1 MKIQTAKLESITT
14 VDWLFWSMITL
25 AIGGMGVSAY
35 LMWGFTVPGAS
46 LACGGSHGCETVKN
60 SIYANLMG
68 IPLPVAGLA
77 SFSIILAFLAL
88 QRQFSNDKPYW
99 LSYIALAIF
108 GLSLTGTLYSAYLTY
123 LEFFV
128 IYAVCRWCIT
138 SAIIMT
144 ALFFLSVLNLRQINQ
159 LY

>member
-1 MKIQTAKLESITT
+1 MKLQHITKLKPFAI
-14 VDWLFWSMITL
+14 DWLLWSMTILT
-25 AIGGMGVSAY
+25 IGGIGVSTY
-35 LMWGFTVPGAS
+35 LMWGYTVPGAS

-60 SIYANLMG
+60 SIYANLLG
-68 IPLPVAGLA
+68 IPLPIIGLA
-77 SFSIILAFLAL
+77 SFSIILVLLAL
-88 QRQFSNDKPYW
+88 QSQFSNYRQQGLPY
-99 LSYIALAIF
+99 ITLAMF

-144 ALFFLSVLNLRQINQ
+144 TLFVLSVLNLRQ
-159 LY
+159 LS

>member
-1 MKIQTAKLESITT
+1 MKIQTTKLESISI
-14 VDWLFWSMITL
+14 DWLFWSMTML
-25 AIGGMGVSAY
+25 TMGGIGVSAY
-35 LMWGFTVPGAS
+35 LMWGYTVPGAS
-46 LACGGSHGCETVKN
+46 LACGGSSGCETVKN

-68 IPLPVAGLA
+68 IPLPIAGLA
-77 SFSIILAFLAL
+77 VFSIILALLAL
-88 QRQFSNDKPYW
+88 QRQRSND
-99 LSYIALAIF
+99 SYIVLAIF

-144 ALFFLSVLNLRQINQ
+144 VLFFLSILNLRQLNQ
-159 LY
+159 FD

>member
-1 MKIQTAKLESITT
+1 MKIQTTKLESIS

-25 AIGGMGVSAY
+25 TVGGMAVSAY
-35 LMWGFTVPGAS
+35 LMWGYTTPGAS
-46 LACGGSHGCETVKN
+46 LACGGSSGCETVKN

-77 SFSIILAFLAL
+77 VFSIILVLLAL
-88 QRQFSNDKPYW
+88 QRQRSHDKQYW
-99 LSYIALAIF
+99 LPYIALAIF

-128 IYAVCRWCIT
+128 IYAICRWCIT

-144 ALFFLSVLNLRQINQ
+144 ALFFLSVLNLRQIDQ
-159 LY
+159 FD